1 MSQKMSEDMVLV
13 FARSQ
18 QGGTRTGTHD
28 TRLYTVAWVRQLEV
42 DLAVWPLSNQDPYLA
57 LLRIL
62 FGFGR
67 GLTMGLAACPILL
80 E

>member
-18 QGGTRTGTHD
+18 QGGTRTGYS
-28 TRLYTVAWVRQLEV
+28 RYTTLHVAWVRQLEV

>member
-1 MSQKMSEDMVLV
+1 MVLV

-18 QGGTRTGTHD
+18 QGGTRTGYS
-28 TRLYTVAWVRQLEV
+28 RYTTLHVAWVRQLEV